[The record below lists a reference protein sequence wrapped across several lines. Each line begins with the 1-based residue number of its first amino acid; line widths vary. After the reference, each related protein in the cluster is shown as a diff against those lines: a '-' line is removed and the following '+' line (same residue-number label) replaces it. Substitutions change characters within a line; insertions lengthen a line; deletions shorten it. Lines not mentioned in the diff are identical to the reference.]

1 MANYEHKMPKDWI
14 NESGN
19 GVTCEFVEY
28 ALPLIAGDL
37 EVPKED
43 ALPRYA
49 RLKFIPA

>member
-1 MANYEHKMPKDWI
+1 MPKDWI